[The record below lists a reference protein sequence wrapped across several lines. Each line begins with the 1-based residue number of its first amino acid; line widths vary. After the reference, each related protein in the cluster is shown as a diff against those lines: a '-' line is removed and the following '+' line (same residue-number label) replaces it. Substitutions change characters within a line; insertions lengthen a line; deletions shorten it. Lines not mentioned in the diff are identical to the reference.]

1 VEELEKTWPSVAEI
15 WTRVVKLVAAAAW
28 MGDNSGWSELGK
40 EEAVATPMKEGTTR
54 HGHGR
59 VSAWC
64 LEGHEARE
72 RERERDVFGVVGG
85 ERNGHQEELG
95 VLLVVTIGRHG
106 IA

>member
-1 VEELEKTWPSVAEI
+1 VEELEKTWPLVAEI
-15 WTRVVKLVAAAAW
+15 RTRIVKLVAATTW

-40 EEAVATPMKEGTTR
+40 EEAVAAPMKEGTTR

-72 RERERDVFGVVGG
+72 RERDVFGVVGA

-95 VLLVVTIGRHG
+95 VLLVVTTGRHG